1 MTNLKVFVGLLK
13 LTESV
18 ADELGLGGLTA
29 SDRKILELL
38 WEHYSK
44 EDAVFT
50 VTYRDLLKTSRKSGF
65 MFSKAQLY
73 KSLGKMVKL
82 GLVKK
87 EGSERSRTYR
97 FIC

>member
-18 ADELGLGGLTA
+18 ADELGLSGLTA

-44 EDAVFT
+44 
-50 VTYRDLLKTSRKSGF
+50 
-65 MFSKAQLY
+65 
-73 KSLGKMVKL
+73 
-82 GLVKK
+82 
-87 EGSERSRTYR
+87 
-97 FIC
+97 